1 MVEKKSCDLWEE
13 KCDYI
18 GRNKNDS
25 ESFQNFFLG
34 TNMIRLLSAGNRK
47 QIQVFSWNRK
57 WKISHI
63 QINFSLLYS
72 QFLDCIEVL
81 N

>member
-1 MVEKKSCDLWEE
+1 MIRKVSK
-13 KCDYI
+13 I
-18 GRNKNDS
+18 
-25 ESFQNFFLG
+25 FFLE

-47 QIQVFSWNRK
+47 RIQVFSWNRK